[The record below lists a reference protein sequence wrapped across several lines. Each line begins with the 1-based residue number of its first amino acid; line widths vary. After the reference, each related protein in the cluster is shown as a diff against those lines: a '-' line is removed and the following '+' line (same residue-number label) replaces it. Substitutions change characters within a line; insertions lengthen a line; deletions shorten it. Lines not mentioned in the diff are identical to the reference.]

1 MYERTTSI
9 TLLTQFFSGELQLFI
24 DYECPYTGPMQELSF
39 TLLRDSK
46 FNINSY
52 LNYKENNTETRLTG
66 KHVEKLFNKVVFGLG
81 VHRDQVRAH
90 VPTMAL
96 QEQGNNTFILYQVPY
111 SILTTDTVLC
121 QGGSLHTPLRCNFV
135 KIQILV
141 YQMKDHCLESA
152 CI

>member
-1 MYERTTSI
+1 MSLYRTNAGI
-9 TLLTQFFSGELQLFI
+9 IKTQ
-24 DYECPYTGPMQELSF
+24 LSF

-111 SILTTDTVLC
+111 SILTTDTVLDNYAC
-121 QGGSLHTPLRCNFV
+121 AKVVAYTPLRCNFV